1 MIKRNTVRIFS
12 FALTLLVVLVAFG
25 ISSAMA
31 AQNYRAQLESNYRQ
45 SLSELSECLS
55 GIETDLTKSIYANS
69 AMTLTDV
76 SRNLYTETN
85 QAKDALS
92 RLPVNQMNL
101 DGTYKFLSQAGDYSS
116 YLSSKLYAGET
127 ISDEEHK
134 NLKTLLTYATK
145 YRESV
150 DTMLTVCN
158 NGGEITERNVRAQD
172 NSSMPALSTDFTTA
186 EEAFEDYPTLL
197 YDGPFADAVLNRQSK
212 MIKGAKKIDENEAK
226 EIAAKALSCNVSEL
240 TQGGDEEG
248 RLPAYIFTR
257 SQQTVAVTK
266 SGGYVSYIL
275 FGGKIGSS
283 TIDEKN
289 AVNLAKDY
297 LDKIGYKDMVSSY
310 YAVSGNVCTINFAYS
325 QDGVTCYSD
334 LIKVGVSMSDGT
346 IVSLEAKGY
355 LTNHEDRDI
364 AKFKVSEKDAE
375 KAVSKYLTI
384 KNTKKCIIPKDN
396 GKEVA
401 CWEITVQSS
410 ETGEDALIYV
420 NAATGAEEDIMLL
433 LYSDNGTLTK

>member
-240 TQGGDEEG
+240 TRGGDEEG

-283 TIDEKN
+283 TIDEEN
-289 AVNLAKDY
+289 AVNLAKAY
-297 LDKIGYKDMVSSY
+297 LDKIGYKDMASSY

-346 IVSLEAKGY
+346 IVSIEAKGY

>member
-12 FALTLLVVLVAFG
+12 FALTLLVVLITFG
-25 ISSAMA
+25 IISAMA

-69 AMTLTDV
+69 AVTLTNV

-134 NLKTLLTYATK
+134 NLKTLLNYATK
-145 YRESV
+145 YRESI
-150 DTMLTVCN
+150 DLLLTVCN

-212 MIKGAKKIDENEAK
+212 MIKGAKKIDENKAK
-226 EIAAKALSCNVSEL
+226 AIASKALSCNVSEL
-240 TQGGDEEG
+240 SRSGDEEG

-257 SQQTVAVTK
+257 AQQTVAVTK

-283 TIDEKN
+283 TIDEEN

-297 LDKIGYKDMVSSY
+297 LDKIGYKNMVSSY

-325 QDGVTCYSD
+325 QGGVTCYSD

-364 AKFKVSEKDAE
+364 AKFKISEKEAE

-401 CWEITVQSS
+401 CWEIAVQSS

>member
-1 MIKRNTVRIFS
+1 MIKRNSVRIFS
-12 FALTLLVVLVAFG
+12 FALTILVVLGAFG

-45 SLSELSECLS
+45 SLTELSECLS

-69 AMTLTDV
+69 ATTLTDV

-116 YLSSKLYAGET
+116 YLSSKLYAGQT
-127 ISDEEHK
+127 ISDEEHQ
-134 NLKTLLTYATK
+134 NLRTLLTYATK
-145 YRESV
+145 YKENIDSL
-150 DTMLTVCN
+150 LTVCN
-158 NGGEITERNVRAQD
+158 NGGEITERNVRAED
-172 NSSMPALSTDFTTA
+172 NTSMPALSTDFTTA
-186 EEAFEDYPTLL
+186 EEAFEDYPSLL

-212 MIKGAKKIDENEAK
+212 MIKGAKKISKNDAK

-240 TQGGDEEG
+240 NQESDEEG

-266 SGGYVSYIL
+266 NGGYVSYIL
-275 FGGKIGSS
+275 FGGKISTS

-289 AVNLAKDY
+289 AVNLAKAY
-297 LDKIGYKDMVSSY
+297 LDKIGYTDMVSSY
-310 YAVSGNVCTINFAYS
+310 YAVSGNVCTINFAYA

-364 AKFKVSEKDAE
+364 AKFKVSEKEAE
-375 KAVSKYLTI
+375 KAVSQYLTI

>member
-145 YRESV
+145 YRENV

-240 TQGGDEEG
+240 TRGGDEEG

>member
-240 TQGGDEEG
+240 TRGGDEEG

-283 TIDEKN
+283 TIDEEN
-289 AVNLAKDY
+289 AVNLAKAY

-346 IVSLEAKGY
+346 IVSIEAKGY

>member
-12 FALTLLVVLVAFG
+12 FALTILVVLGAFG

-31 AQNYRAQLESNYRQ
+31 AQSYRAQLESNYRQ

-69 AMTLTDV
+69 ATTLTDV

-116 YLSSKLYAGET
+116 YLSSKLYAGQT
-127 ISDEEHK
+127 ISDDEHQ
-134 NLKTLLTYATK
+134 NLRTLLTYATK
-145 YRESV
+145 YRESI
-150 DTMLTVCN
+150 DSLLTVCN
-158 NGGEITERNVRAQD
+158 NGGEITERNVRAED
-172 NSSMPALSTDFTTA
+172 NTSMPALSTDFTTA

-197 YDGPFADAVLNRQSK
+197 YDGPFADAVLNKQSK
-212 MIKGAKKIDENEAK
+212 MIKGAKKISKNDAK

-240 TQGGDEEG
+240 SQESDEEG

-266 SGGYVSYIL
+266 NGGYVSYIL
-275 FGGKIGSS
+275 FGGKISTS

-289 AVNLAKDY
+289 AVNLAKAY
-297 LDKIGYKDMVSSY
+297 LDKIGYTDMESSY

-325 QDGVTCYSD
+325 KNGVTCYSD

-346 IVSLEAKGY
+346 VVSLEAKGF

-364 AKFKVSEKDAE
+364 PDFKVSEKEAE
-375 KAVSKYLTI
+375 KAVSQYLTI

-420 NAATGAEEDIMLL
+420 NAATGVEEDIMLL